1 MINARRLFGDR
12 ETLAH
17 YLAQDVAAELRR
29 AVLANGR
36 ASMALSGG
44 STPLLFLQHL
54 SRENLPWQ
62 KITATLV
69 DERQVPE
76 DHARS
81 NLRML
86 RENLT
91 PAGLTI
97 LPLAPERVQYLPFDA
112 TVLGMGGDG
121 HTASFFPGG
130 DTLAAALD
138 PAQPPAVI
146 ALNAPGAGEPRL
158 TFNLA
163 ALLQS
168 RSLAIH
174 IEGQLKLDIITTA
187 EASGLPI
194 AAVLDAPNPATLYWC
209 P

>member
-1 MINARRLFGDR
+1 MITARRKFGDR

-29 AVLANGR
+29 AVLATGR
-36 ASMALSGG
+36 ASIAFSGG
-44 STPLLFLQHL
+44 ATPKIFLQHL
-54 SRENLPWQ
+54 SREALPWA
-62 KITATLV
+62 KVTATVV

-76 DHARS
+76 DHERS

-86 RENLT
+86 RQNLT
-91 PAGLTI
+91 PAGI
-97 LPLAPERVQYLPFDA
+97 SIRPLNAERLAFLPFDA
-112 TVLGMGGDG
+112 CILGMGGDG

-130 DTLAAALD
+130 DTLAEALD
-138 PAQPPAVI
+138 PSKPPAVL
-146 ALNAPGAGEPRL
+146 ALKAPGAGEPRL

-168 RSLAIH
+168 RFLAIH
-174 IEGQLKLDIITTA
+174 IEGALKLDIIETA
-187 EASGLPI
+187 QATGLPVS
-194 AAVLDAPNPATLYWC
+194 AVLDAPNPTPLYWC

>member
-1 MINARRLFGDR
+1 MISGRRVFGDR

-29 AVLANGR
+29 AALANGR
-36 ASMALSGG
+36 ASIAFSGG
-44 STPLLFLQHL
+44 TTPALFLQSL
-54 SRENLPWQ
+54 ARENLPWQ
-62 KITATLV
+62 KIAATLV

-86 RENLT
+86 RENLA

-97 LPLAPERVQYLPFDA
+97 YPLTAERIAYLPLDA
-112 TVLGMGGDG
+112 AVLGMGADG

-130 DTLAAALD
+130 DNLKKALD
-138 PAQPPAVI
+138 PSQPPAVI
-146 ALNAPGAGEPRL
+146 GMTAAGAGEPRL
-158 TFNLA
+158 TFNLS
-163 ALLQS
+163 ALL
-168 RSLAIH
+168 RSKFLALH
-174 IEGQLKLDIITTA
+174 IEGAEKLAVLDKA
-187 EASGLPI
+187 KGLPVN
-194 AAVLDAPNPATLYWC
+194 AVLDAPNPVTLYWC

>member
-1 MINARRLFGDR
+1 MITARRSFGDR
-12 ETLAH
+12 ATLAH

-36 ASMALSGG
+36 ASIAISGG
-44 STPLLFLQHL
+44 TTPVVFLQHL
-54 SRENLPWQ
+54 SLESLPWQ

-76 DHARS
+76 DHVRS

-97 LPLAPERVQYLPFDA
+97 YPLAPARAAYLPFDA
-112 TVLGMGGDG
+112 TILGMGGDG

-130 DTLAAALD
+130 DTLAEALD
-138 PAQPPAVI
+138 TRRPPAV
-146 ALNAPGAGEPRL
+146 LELRAPGAGEPRL
-158 TFNLA
+158 TFNLS

-168 RSLAIH
+168 RFLAIH
-174 IEGQLKLDIITTA
+174 IEGALKRDIIATA
-187 EASGLPI
+187 QATGLAI
-194 AAVLDAPNPATLYWC
+194 GAVLDAPNPTTLYWC